1 MHSKWL
7 MRSCFARSL
16 LHAVVADGAV
26 AGWGHLMSA
35 WTRCSAASVQ
45 RSETAL
51 LQADSSFLF
60 DDSARGR
67 NALMRLLQTQV
78 EKPNSVAVLPV
89 RPLTDKLEDFL
100 EELRGVLDENQITQ
114 RPISY
119 VLSSNTS
126 LSLPLCEGQVRAIY
140 ALSRRLA
147 GCNSSEELLS
157 HRY

>member
-1 MHSKWL
+1 MTLS
-7 MRSCFARSL
+7 R
-16 LHAVVADGAV
+16 
-26 AGWGHLMSA
+26 
-35 WTRCSAASVQ
+35 
-45 RSETAL
+45 
-51 LQADSSFLF
+51 
-60 DDSARGR
+60 
-67 NALMRLLQTQV
+67 TQV

-140 ALSRRLA
+140 ALSDRLA
-147 GCNSSEELLS
+147 GCDGSKKFLLQIIDDVS
-157 HRY
+157 VCHL